1 MMVSA
6 TQTSYREHQSRS
18 IQCDQETFPLVLP
31 SLPCCFKRLK
41 QTRVKSNNLI
51 RVMIPNSVKGRVD
64 RKQYGKHLAEVY
76 VQPIA
81 MQGSISEQY
90 RITMIHADVTIK
102 EESDYSFG
110 EHVKHSSSLSVQKEL
125 SKRSSSEKGA
135 SFTSSDDSKEQPLS

>member
-1 MMVSA
+1 
-6 TQTSYREHQSRS
+6 
-18 IQCDQETFPLVLP
+18 
-31 SLPCCFKRLK
+31 
-41 QTRVKSNNLI
+41 
-51 RVMIPNSVKGRVD
+51 MIPNSVKGRVD

-110 EHVKHSSSLSVQKEL
+110 EHVKHSSSESVRKEL

-135 SFTSSDDSKEQPLS
+135 SFTSSDDRKEQPLS